1 MFGLLLPNFKS
12 LLTFFDYPYLREEK
26 IMTSRKKK
34 FQTSPAK
41 KGLSTLQKTLTFIGS
56 ILGII
61 TASLTIYSFSSKA
74 QTSSDETSTSTT
86 VYILSSTEES
96 GQTTTQASQ
105 EASITSTE
113 TSSTSSQETASSS
126 SSQES
131 TTTTEPASE
140 TVSGASQTSDWN
152 HLKIGKE
159 RMIQILSFI
168 IYSALGNQSSPY
180 ILGYNQSYKI
190 FFNSSKSSWLVDQE
204 VASRITV
211 RFSSYFSQKL

>member
-41 KGLSTLQKTLTFIGS
+41 KGLSSLQKPLTFIGS

-61 TASLTIYSFSSKA
+61 TASLTIYSFSSRA

-105 EASITSTE
+105 EASNTTTE
-113 TSSTSSQETASSS
+113 ATTTSSQETASTSFT
-126 SSQES
+126 QES
-131 TTTTEPASE
+131 ATTTEPTSE
-140 TVSGASQTSDWN
+140 VVSGASQTSD
-152 HLKIGKE
+152 
-159 RMIQILSFI
+159 
-168 IYSALGNQSSPY
+168 
-180 ILGYNQSYKI
+180 
-190 FFNSSKSSWLVDQE
+190 
-204 VASRITV
+204 
-211 RFSSYFSQKL
+211 